1 MNMIHIMCGYF
12 CIGLIDCMLNDKSLF
27 DFTNLFFPNKYEN
40 NGKIILKYF
49 Q

>member
-1 MNMIHIMCGYF
+1 
-12 CIGLIDCMLNDKSLF
+12 MLQDKSFL
-27 DFTNLFFPNKYEN
+27 DYANLFSAQKYEN